1 MPAGFR
7 LKNLPVSA
15 LPTHVQENVVARSLC
30 RQYTGNLLARTVWR
44 QARQAAQ
51 RLLRSLWAAWRG
63 LVRSSLLHQI
73 CQDIVG
79 DVVEKTLSCAS
90 LRQFARALPGRH
102 IRYVPASL
110 LEDQSL
116 PAARLADRNRQLLD
130 RPRLRLMSGE
140 EIMVEIPNHCSTH
153 DFYQLAR
160 ATLNLGRSTSLALL
174 RMGPGSVEHPLLPCV
189 RWESSHLIKQR
200 VFQVVTHK

>member
-1 MPAGFR
+1 MGSEMCIR
-7 LKNLPVSA
+7 D
-15 LPTHVQENVVARSLC
+15 R
-30 RQYTGNLLARTVWR
+30 YTGNLLARAVWR

-51 RLLRSLWAAWRG
+51 RLL
-63 LVRSSLLHQI
+63 LHRI
-73 CQDIVG
+73 CQDIVE
-79 DVVEKTLSCAS
+79 DVVEETLSRAS
-90 LRQFARALPGRH
+90 LRQFARALPGQH

-116 PAARLADRNRQLLD
+116 PAARLAGRNRQLLD

-140 EIMVEIPNHCSTH
+140 EIMVEIPNRCSTH

-174 RMGPGSVEHPLLPCV
+174 RMGPGSVEDPLLPCV
-189 RWESSHLIKQR
+189 RWESRHLIIKRR

>member
-1 MPAGFR
+1 MPAGSR

-51 RLLRSLWAAWRG
+51 RLL
-63 LVRSSLLHQI
+63 
-73 CQDIVG
+73 D
-79 DVVEKTLSCAS
+79 
-90 LRQFARALPGRH
+90 
-102 IRYVPASL
+102 
-110 LEDQSL
+110 
-116 PAARLADRNRQLLD
+116 RQLLD
-130 RPRLRLMSGE
+130 MPRLRLMSGE
-140 EIMVEIPNHCSTH
+140 EIVVEIPNNCSTH

-174 RMGPGSVEHPLLPCV
+174 RMGPGSVEDPLLPCV
-189 RWESSHLIKQR
+189 RWESSHLIKRR

>member
-15 LPTHVQENVVARSLC
+15 LPTHVRENAVARSLC

-51 RLLRSLWAAWRG
+51 RLL
-63 LVRSSLLHQI
+63 
-73 CQDIVG
+73 D
-79 DVVEKTLSCAS
+79 
-90 LRQFARALPGRH
+90 
-102 IRYVPASL
+102 
-110 LEDQSL
+110 
-116 PAARLADRNRQLLD
+116 RQLLD
-130 RPRLRLMSGE
+130 MPRLRLMSGE
-140 EIMVEIPNHCSTH
+140 EIVVEIPNNCSTH
-153 DFYQLAR
+153 DFYQLSR

-189 RWESSHLIKQR
+189 RWESSHLIKRR

>member
-51 RLLRSLWAAWRG
+51 RLED
-63 LVRSSLLHQI
+63 VHQI
-73 CQDIVG
+73 CQDIVEG
-79 DVVEKTLSCAS
+79 VVEKTLSRAS

-102 IRYVPASL
+102 IRYVPAHI

-116 PAARLADRNRQLLD
+116 PAARLADRNRHLLSM
-130 RPRLRLMSGE
+130 PRLRLMSGE
-140 EIMVEIPNHCSTH
+140 EIVVEIPNNCSTH
-153 DFYQLAR
+153 DFYQLSR

-174 RMGPGSVEHPLLPCV
+174 RMGPGSVEDRLLPCV
-189 RWESSHLIKQR
+189 RWESSHLIKRR